1 MGGIKKRKPY
11 AVLLAGIFFLSL
23 VFSIQPFEGRSN
35 SDTIIVDDD
44 GTADYETIKQALD
57 AAQNGDS
64 IFVRSGLYQ
73 EQNMIID
80 KTLMLTGEEAATT
93 IVQGDGS
100 QTLCIIRANE
110 VSISNFTFT
119 GGGGENIA
127 SNLDIS
133 ADECIISD
141 NIITNNEDVGITI
154 HDSSD
159 VIIQNNVITYCPFAG
174 IRNYGNTDSN
184 TMKNNQIDECING
197 ILVTDSTNQL
207 IEYNEVSNCSK
218 GIYLEECRGNN
229 VEYNQLHDNEQGMFV
244 TYAAEN
250 IITKNNFISN
260 REHAKFTTW
269 LSPTGLQL
277 SEWDANYWDD
287 SISFLPKWIPGVL
300 FIRTYN
306 PIGIFLPW
314 GSVDW
319 HPAQEPY

>member
-174 IRNYGNTDSN
+174 IRNYGNMESN

-229 VEYNQLHDNEQGMFV
+229 VEYNQLYNNEQGMFV

-250 IITKNNFISN
+250 IITKNNIKKH
-260 REHAKFTTW
+260 RQVEEPW
-269 LSPTGLQL
+269 LALGGRPRSRKG
-277 SEWDANYWDD
+277 
-287 SISFLPKWIPGVL
+287 K
-300 FIRTYN
+300 
-306 PIGIFLPW
+306 
-314 GSVDW
+314 
-319 HPAQEPY
+319 

>member
-23 VFSIQPFEGRSN
+23 IFSIQPLEGRSN

-44 GTADYETIKQALD
+44 GTADYETIEQAIE

-80 KTLMLTGEEAATT
+80 KTLTLTGEEAATT

-119 GGGGENIA
+119 GGGGENIG

-184 TMKNNQIDECING
+184 TIKNNQIDECING
-197 ILVTDSTNQL
+197 ILVTDSTDQL
-207 IEYNEVSNCSK
+207 IEYNVVSNCSK

-260 REHAKFTTW
+260 REHAKFNTW

-287 SISFLPKWIPGVL
+287 SISSLPKWIPGVL